1 LLESG
6 LSEAKGS
13 SLRGLHR
20 RTWPSREDG
29 DVISVL
35 FALSSGNGGL
45 AGCAV
50 LGLFEYIEVVSKSES
65 AVHTPA
71 LHTRA
76 AHAGG
81 FEIHDAVAPL
91 QRARLWR
98 IAVLLKN
105 GLKQSVCTGFGW
117 YLVLGELGEIGLT
130 EVRLVEIQ
138 LDWEVEARIRL
149 LWSIAAAVH
158 VFLVYLSRRTT
169 IQSRTR
175 IRLVGFVAKCA
186 AEWAVR

>member
-1 LLESG
+1 
-6 LSEAKGS
+6 
-13 SLRGLHR
+13 
-20 RTWPSREDG
+20 
-29 DVISVL
+29 
-35 FALSSGNGGL
+35 
-45 AGCAV
+45 
-50 LGLFEYIEVVSKSES
+50 LGLFEYIEIVSKSES
-65 AVHTPA
+65 AMHTPA

-81 FEIHDAVAPL
+81 FKIHDAVAPL

-98 IAVLLKN
+98 IAVLLED
-105 GLKQSVCTGFGW
+105 GLKQSICTGFGW

-138 LDWEVEARIRL
+138 LDREVEARVRL
-149 LWSIAAAVH
+149 LWGVTAAVH
-158 VFLVYLSRRTT
+158 VFLVYFSRRTS

-175 IRLVGFVAKCA
+175 IRLVGLIAECA